1 MAVISLSAC
10 IGDACNIIGDACN
23 IILPGLLIPVI

>member
-1 MAVISLSAC
+1 MAVISFSAC